1 MNEHPDVSEAP
12 PNNLRPGAE
21 YTQSREQEAAPQA
34 TVIVRGE
41 TVHEQRPKQPAA
53 HGKDVARD
61 TEVSEDKVNIKS
73 RFPALDDDGDVGVQK
88 RHIVIRDGK
97 PDLSFT
103 GALLASAAAPTA
115 IEGQWEE
122 YRIYATNAGKHVF
135 SKVTRSVFAK
145 DPDQHAAE
153 VFDPSPSSLP
163 SQLLRSAREL
173 THARPLDWTD
183 AAVAFFG
190 YNPLAK
196 TLYRKLGDQFDEHIS

>member
-1 MNEHPDVSEAP
+1 M
-12 PNNLRPGAE
+12 
-21 YTQSREQEAAPQA
+21 
-34 TVIVRGE
+34 
-41 TVHEQRPKQPAA
+41 
-53 HGKDVARD
+53 
-61 TEVSEDKVNIKS
+61 KS
-73 RFPALDDDGDVGVQK
+73 RLPALGDDGEVGVQK
-88 RHIVIRDGK
+88 RHVVVRDGK
-97 PDLSFT
+97 ADLSFT

-122 YRIYATNAGKHVF
+122 YRVYDTNAGKHVF
-135 SKVTRSVFAK
+135 SKVTRSVFVK

-190 YNPLAK
+190 YKPLAK
-196 TLYRKLGDQFDEHIS
+196 ALYRKLGDQFDEHIS